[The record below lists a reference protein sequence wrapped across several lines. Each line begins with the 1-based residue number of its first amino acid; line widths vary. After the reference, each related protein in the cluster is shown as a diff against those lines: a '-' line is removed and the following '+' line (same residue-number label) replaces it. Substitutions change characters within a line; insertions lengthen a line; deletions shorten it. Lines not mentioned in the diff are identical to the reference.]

1 MRQSQN
7 RNPSRRRRSSSNRSP
22 SRRRRASSRRRSS
35 SQSSSRHWRRT
46 PSPGQRFEREPE
58 EDEEEQGLERQPD
71 PKPYFQESRGRKARN
86 ARKEKRAKD
95 AEIQARRAK
104 GEQDGFPS
112 APPAKEMTPGSQRWR
127 RVKELQEE
135 NEAWKRALQ
144 LREQELV
151 SSACSLHQQAILRE
165 QQLFAHQQHFVEWQK
180 IKLAELEAAGGVQ
193 RLGKKPK
200 TASQSSSRSWADQTE
215 EEADWDR
222 DSQDECQGLETK
234 PEPEP
239 AKDSKLEKLNKLWGD
254 KAAERKKLQQEAEAV
269 VDLA

>member
-1 MRQSQN
+1 
-7 RNPSRRRRSSSNRSP
+7 
-22 SRRRRASSRRRSS
+22 
-35 SQSSSRHWRRT
+35 
-46 PSPGQRFEREPE
+46 
-58 EDEEEQGLERQPD
+58 
-71 PKPYFQESRGRKARN
+71 
-86 ARKEKRAKD
+86 
-95 AEIQARRAK
+95 
-104 GEQDGFPS
+104 
-112 APPAKEMTPGSQRWR
+112 MTPGSQRWR